1 MASTV
6 KEKDNVCPST
16 LTFNRFAYIRK
27 NINKK
32 NVSYEC
38 KFKRRISGICNA
50 KLQFNR
56 CAITGIVDFENKIPV
71 GQHLRLCYSLNG
83 MKSPSVDDDED
94 QKDMHNDKRIRV
106 TDV

>member
-1 MASTV
+1 MALTA
-6 KEKDNVCPST
+6 KEKDNVCPGT
-16 LTFNRFAYIRK
+16 LTFNRFAYTRK

-56 CAITGIVDFENKIPV
+56 CAITGKVDFENKIPV
-71 GQHLRLCYSLNG
+71 GQHFRLCYSLN
-83 MKSPSVDDDED
+83 SL
-94 QKDMHNDKRIRV
+94 R
-106 TDV
+106 